1 MFPVHPFSTP
11 RKHQKTVRFSDVPM
25 FSGGSERGALG
36 TNGLSKE
43 QQKAESGLSK
53 PRIE

>member
-1 MFPVHPFSTP
+1 MFPVHPFSAP
-11 RKHQKTVRFSDVPM
+11 WKQKTVRFSDVLM